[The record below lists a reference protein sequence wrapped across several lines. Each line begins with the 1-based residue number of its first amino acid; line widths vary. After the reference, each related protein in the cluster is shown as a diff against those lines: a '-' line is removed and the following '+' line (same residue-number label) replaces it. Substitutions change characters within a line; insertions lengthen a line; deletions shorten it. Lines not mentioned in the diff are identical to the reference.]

1 MLLQQQVKS
10 RCVEVIDMTYLAI
23 GTYLRNG
30 VDISTLLFDQAAFQG
45 IYGQLSDASGMQTLK
60 YAAWSL
66 YIYTAKCFKPGQA
79 ESTQLMIA
87 VQQAVSKLIELLQ
100 LQSI

>member
-30 VDISTLLFDQAAFQG
+30 VDISTLLFDQAAF
-45 IYGQLSDASGMQTLK
+45 
-60 YAAWSL
+60 
-66 YIYTAKCFKPGQA
+66 
-79 ESTQLMIA
+79 
-87 VQQAVSKLIELLQ
+87 
-100 LQSI
+100 